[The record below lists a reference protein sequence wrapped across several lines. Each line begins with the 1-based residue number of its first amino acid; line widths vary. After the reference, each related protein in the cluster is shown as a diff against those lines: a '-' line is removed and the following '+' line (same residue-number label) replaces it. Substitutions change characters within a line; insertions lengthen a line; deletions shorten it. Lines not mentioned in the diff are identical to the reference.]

1 MTCADLP
8 AARRSG
14 PRQKIEEEDVMVGL
28 NGSGERRIAGP
39 RLFAI
44 IGPFQGGKT
53 TLLEAILARGGASA
67 RQGSVRDGTSLGDS
81 SPEARA
87 HAMSVEPNVAH
98 IDYMGDRMTFIDCP
112 GSVEFVHDMRNV
124 LPVCDAAIVVCE
136 ADARKTPALQ
146 VVLRELEELA
156 VPRVLFLN
164 KIDLAAG
171 SVRETLEMLQIASR
185 TPLLLRQ
192 IPIWENG
199 VASGFI
205 DLALERAFVYREHA
219 PSTVIEIP
227 DGHAPDQKE
236 ARYSMLERLADYDD
250 ALMEELISEIEPP
263 RDRVFD
269 DLAKELRGGHVV
281 PLLIGSAD
289 RGHGV
294 TRLLKALR
302 HEAPGVAQTRERL
315 GVEPQG
321 PALAHVARTIHTAHG
336 GKLSLARVLR
346 GAFADGAT
354 VTASSGAEERIAG
367 LARLT
372 GPASAK
378 LSRAEEG
385 DTVAFARLERIATG
399 ETFTDAK
406 KPLKRIVEVP
416 APSPTQVLAL
426 RVRDRKDDVRL
437 AAALAKLAEED
448 PALIYRHD
456 QESGELKLYGQGEMH
471 LRVTI
476 ERLAAR
482 FGVAVESAKPSIA
495 YRETIRDAVSARGRH
510 KKQSGGHGQ
519 FGDVAIEVRPRS
531 RGEGFAFE
539 ERVHGGSVPRQY
551 FSSVEAGSRDAMTRG
566 PLGFPVVDVAVTL
579 TDGSYHTVD
588 SSDMAFRAAAKI
600 ALGEALPKARPV
612 LLEPILAVSIF
623 VPSDAMARATA
634 LVSARRGQILG
645 FEPRTGWPGWDVLRA
660 QIPEAEIG
668 DLIVELRSATAGVG
682 AFETKF
688 DHLAEMS
695 GKPAELVIA
704 ARQKAMAQG

>member
-1 MTCADLP
+1 M
-8 AARRSG
+8 S
-14 PRQKIEEEDVMVGL
+14 GL
-28 NGSGERRIAGP
+28 NGASERRIAGP
-39 RLFAI
+39 RLIAI
-44 IGPFQGGKT
+44 VGPFQSGKT
-53 TLLEAILARGGASA
+53 TLLEAILSRGGGAA
-67 RQGSVRDGTSLGDS
+67 RQGSVRDGTSIGDS

-87 HAMSVEPNVAH
+87 HAMSVEPNIAH
-98 IDYMGDRMTFIDCP
+98 IDYLGDRFTFVDCP
-112 GSVEFVHDMRNV
+112 GSVEFIHDMRNV
-124 LPVCDAAIVVCE
+124 LPVCDAAVIVCE
-136 ADARKTPALQ
+136 ADARKAPALQ
-146 VVLRELEELA
+146 VVLRELEELRI
-156 VPRVLFLN
+156 PRILFLN
-164 KIDLAAG
+164 KIDLAVTR
-171 SVRETLEMLQIASR
+171 VRETLEMLQPASR
-185 TPLLLRQ
+185 APLLLRQ

-199 VASGFI
+199 VATGFI

-219 PSTVIEIP
+219 PSTVIEMP
-227 DGHAPDQKE
+227 DGQRPDERE

-269 DLAKELRGGHVV
+269 DLAKELRSGNVV
-281 PLLIGSAD
+281 PLLMGSAE
-289 RGHGV
+289 RGYGV

-315 GVEPQG
+315 GIEPQG
-321 PALAHVARTIHTAHG
+321 PALAHVMRTIHTAHG

-346 GAFADGAT
+346 GAFPDGAT
-354 VTASSGAEERIAG
+354 VASSGGAEERIAG
-367 LARLT
+367 ISRLV
-372 GPASAK
+372 GASSAK

-385 DTVAFARLERIATG
+385 DTVAFARLEKIATG

-406 KPLKRIVEVP
+406 KTPPRIVNVP
-416 APSPTQVLAL
+416 APAPTQVLAL
-426 RVRDRKDDVRL
+426 QVKDRKDDVRL
-437 AAALAKLAEED
+437 AAALAKLADED
-448 PALIYRHD
+448 TALIHRHD
-456 QESGELKLYGQGEMH
+456 QESAELKLYGQGEMH

-482 FGVAVESAKPSIA
+482 FGVAVESKKPSIA
-495 YRETIRDAVSARGRH
+495 YRETIRDTVSARGRH

-531 RGEGFAFE
+531 RGEGFAFD

-551 FSSVEAGSRDAMTRG
+551 FSSVEAGSRDALTRG
-566 PLGFPVVDVAVTL
+566 PLGFQVVDVGVTL

-612 LLEPILAVSIF
+612 LLEPIMAVSIY
-623 VPSDAMARATA
+623 VPSDAMARASA

-645 FEPRTGWPGWDVLRA
+645 FDPRDGWPGWDVLRA

-695 GKPAELVIA
+695 GRPAELVIA
-704 ARQKAMAQG
+704 ARQRANAGANA